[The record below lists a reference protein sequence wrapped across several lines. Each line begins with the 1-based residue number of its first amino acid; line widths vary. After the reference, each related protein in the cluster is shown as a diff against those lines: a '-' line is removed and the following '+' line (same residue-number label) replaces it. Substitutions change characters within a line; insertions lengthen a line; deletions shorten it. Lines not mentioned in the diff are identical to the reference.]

1 MINGVPFRGKADIFT
16 GDKIID
22 LKTTL
27 SIKSWDERYKRRTT
41 SPYVLDYDVQV
52 FIYCTLFDVDY
63 KNFLFLVIDKT
74 TTDIGIFEVSE
85 EFYMSGKAKTYEAIC
100 VYQQF
105 ILEDVD
111 LDSYTIRGTLW

>member
-1 MINGVPFRGKADIFT
+1 M
-16 GDKIID
+16 
-22 LKTTL
+22 
-27 SIKSWDERYKRRTT
+27 
-41 SPYVLDYDVQV
+41 QV

-111 LDSYTIRGTLW
+111 LDSYTIRGTL